1 MTKIQQ
7 IKTASDQL
15 AALEPSSEKVPKL
28 VEAIHA
34 HVNLLA
40 AEEPP
45 PVNMAALKT
54 ELDQLHQAALL
65 PAQNYRRI
73 ANICHELIRIH
84 HLAAQ
89 PQNAAVRP
97 QFANLITKVAGIFA
111 EIDTVADLDKPLE
124 EIEKAVHK
132 LYGPDQSKNSMPYF
146 ERRGKGHHSE

>member
-15 AALEPSSEKVPKL
+15 VALDPTNEKVPRL

-40 AEEPP
+40 SEEPP
-45 PVNMAALKT
+45 AVDMAALKA

-73 ANICHELIRIH
+73 ANICHELTRIH
-84 HLAAQ
+84 HLASQ

-97 QFANLITKVAGIFA
+97 QFASLITKVAGIFS
-111 EIDTVADLDKPLE
+111 EIDTVEDLDKPLE